1 MPALSPACLVARSR
15 AHKNVDTLL
24 AEAGWPSVLT
34 APRNCT
40 RATAGA
46 FLALRGEAM
55 QLLEM
60 RRLLQNR
67 QMAEAGAERSK
78 RSDKRKR

>member
-1 MPALSPACLVARSR
+1 LPLHSR

-24 AEAGWPSVLT
+24 AEVGWPATLA

-46 FLALRGEAM
+46 FLAMRGEAT

-60 RRLLQNR
+60 RRLLQNK